1 MPSLPNPALD
11 LALEVAGYSPLYME
25 KRVIVCGGRDY
36 DDVIRL
42 QEVLAKV
49 WRKHPTAVLVE
60 GGARGAD
67 RLAGQWAD
75 EQGVDH
81 EVVPADWDTLG
92 RSAGFRRN
100 EQMAALPGVIGVV
113 AFPGGNGTKHMVE
126 TARKRG
132 IPVHLVR

>member
-1 MPSLPNPALD
+1 MK
-11 LALEVAGYSPLYME
+11 

-36 DDVIRL
+36 DDVRTL
-42 QEVLAKV
+42 RAVLTKV

-75 EQGVDH
+75 EQNVDH
-81 EVVPADWDTLG
+81 EVVLADWDTLG

-113 AFPGGNGTKHMVE
+113 AFPGGNGTQHMIE
-126 TARKRG
+126 TACKRG
-132 IPVHLVR
+132 IPVYRVP